1 MPADSYF
8 ILCISHIEY
17 RISSVCPSCTSSQL
31 TPQPTHAPAVRINS
45 QQTALVPN
53 LYPTSTTPARLF
65 LAFLPT
71 SHNSYHSFQALSDAP
86 RQPGSVILSRLF
98 CFVQPHRFSSQ
109 QPSARLGKEP
119 SPASGKPN
127 PPICSKHHTPPRWS
141 GPLSL
146 QLTSSM
152 E

>member
-8 ILCISHIEY
+8 ILPISHIAR
-17 RISSVCPSCTSSQL
+17 RISSVCPSCTSLNSRLNQL
-31 TPQPTHAPAVRINS
+31 THRHPGSTNNS
-45 QQTALVPN
+45 AGTQSLPHIPPPLPVFFWP
-53 LYPTSTTPARLF
+53 
-65 LAFLPT
+65 FLPT
-71 SHNSYHSFQALSDAP
+71 SHNSYHSFQALSNAP

-98 CFVQPHRFSSQ
+98 CFAQPHRFSSQ

-127 PPICSKHHTPPRWS
+127 PPICSKHHHTPPRWS

-152 E
+152 Q